1 MLFYSLLGFVRPALA
16 IILIPIYLNVFT
28 ESEWAVYS
36 LMLVVGGFSMILM
49 TFRLNAAMLTKY
61 YDYFH
66 DRLQLRKY
74 LSTLFTSSIGISI
87 VTLALAYFTGEA
99 IFDYVFE
106 SEELLFFPYGFTI
119 IVYAALGEINQSY
132 FTFLRN
138 EKNLK
143 RYALVIL
150 TQVLLVIIFQFV
162 LIVILRKGVQ
172 GAIVGML
179 LSNIITFI
187 LILFLE
193 RDILKYRP
201 DWGML
206 RSSLKFSIPLIPY
219 LLIYWFM
226 TKGERIVLE
235 QFLDLE
241 LVGKYILLVTITGV
255 TIMLI
260 EAVING
266 VRPFLFEVFKRDNLQ
281 EASTIRLLTGLIVNV
296 PLFIIPLVIFL
307 GNNLQLI
314 TTNEAYYVIAPY
326 TGVGVLVAYSI
337 VYAKLFYQQLV
348 FTKKSSTVTAL
359 SFVSMTVFIFSL
371 IYFIPKMEIWGV
383 LIAVAI
389 ANLTQGLLFYI
400 SGQKHLKIQF
410 SWRSIAL
417 NPLLVCIVV
426 IACEWYVAYS
436 GISRSLYGII
446 ALLGMT
452 SLIYSINRY
461 KIRQYKAIFLNSE
474 LN

>member
-1 MLFYSLLGFVRPALA
+1 MLFYSVLGFVRPALA

-28 ESEWAVYS
+28 ESEWAIYS

-49 TFRLNAAMLTKY
+49 TLRLNTAMLTKY

-66 DRLQLRKY
+66 DKQLLRKY
-74 LSTLFTSSIGISI
+74 LSTLFTSSIGITL
-87 VTLALAYFTGEA
+87 VTLTVVYFTGER
-99 IFDYVFE
+99 IFAWVFE

-119 IVYAALGEINQSY
+119 IVYAALGEVNQSY
-132 FTFLRN
+132 YTFLRN

-150 TQVLLVIIFQFV
+150 TQVLLVIVFQFL

-179 LSNIITFI
+179 LSNIITFL

-193 RDILKYRP
+193 RDILRYKP
-201 DWGML
+201 DWKML
-206 RSSLKFSIPLIPY
+206 RSSLKFSVPLIPY

-255 TIMLI
+255 TVMLI

-266 VRPFLFEVFKRDNLQ
+266 VRPFLFELFKQGGKD
-281 EASTIRLLTGLIVNV
+281 EDSTVQLLTGLIVNV

-314 TTNEAYYVIAPY
+314 TSNEAYYVIAPY
-326 TGVGVLVAYSI
+326 TGIGVLVAYSI

-348 FTKKSSTVTAL
+348 YTKKSSTVTAL
-359 SFVSMTVFIFSL
+359 SFVSMAVFIIAL
-371 IYFIPKMEIWGV
+371 IYLIPLLEIWGV
-383 LIAVAI
+383 LLAVAA
-389 ANLTQGLLFYI
+389 ANLMQGVLFYI
-400 SGQKHLKIQF
+400 FGQRHLKVSF

-417 NPLLVCIVV
+417 NPILVTIAV
-426 IACEWYVAYS
+426 IASEWYVAYS
-436 GISRSLYGII
+436 DTSRSLYGII
-446 ALLGMT
+446 ALFGM
-452 SLIYSINRY
+452 SLLIYRINKF
-461 KIRQYKAIFLNSE
+461 KIGQYKAIFMRSKA
-474 LN
+474 